1 MQWFRHF
8 GLTFCFPDLL
18 DEFHHHIPCFICG
31 IDPQITYPL
40 DYSCHTNLYIRG
52 TISRRNV
59 VRNSHLVL
67 FDMIDLAGI
76 MGNNC
81 LYFVIIHVT
90 DVEYMSE
97 SLKKVPELVL
107 VKSTRQNSREARLLK

>member
-1 MQWFRHF
+1 
-8 GLTFCFPDLL
+8 
-18 DEFHHHIPCFICG
+18 
-31 IDPQITYPL
+31 
-40 DYSCHTNLYIRG
+40 
-52 TISRRNV
+52 
-59 VRNSHLVL
+59 
-67 FDMIDLAGI
+67 MIDLAGI